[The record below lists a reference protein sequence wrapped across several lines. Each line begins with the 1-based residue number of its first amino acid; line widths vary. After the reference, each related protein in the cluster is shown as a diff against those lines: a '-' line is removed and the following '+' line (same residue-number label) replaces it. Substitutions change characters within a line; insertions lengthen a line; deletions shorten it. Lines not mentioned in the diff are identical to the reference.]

1 MEGFRTVPY
10 MLAKIIKKY
19 MKEIF
24 IDAGL
29 DFDKDKDSVVFAV
42 PRYTK
47 KYLAIRESIKSRQ

>member
-1 MEGFRTVPY
+1 
-10 MLAKIIKKY
+10 